1 MLGGRKRVMTPRR
14 IEAAGKLLAF
24 GMSAGEIAPTI
35 GVSIATLYRHLPA
48 PMQEA
53 RVVEGKYVEP

>member
-1 MLGGRKRVMTPRR
+1 MTPRR